1 LDDPENDSLEYIDL
15 CSPLLAIQA
24 PKPVTQPEMSTLQ
37 AQMSHQIQI
46 IKEMPK
52 QVRHDK
58 SVILNSFQNLILN
71 FGIHLTFAC
80 LPRASTVR
88 GLPVGREFEIWI

>member
-1 LDDPENDSLEYIDL
+1 
-15 CSPLLAIQA
+15 
-24 PKPVTQPEMSTLQ
+24 MSNAKVQMPNQ
-37 AQMSHQIQI
+37 AQITN
-46 IKEMPK
+46 EMPK

-80 LPRASTVR
+80 LP
-88 GLPVGREFEIWI
+88 VGRDFEI